1 MTAIVTLTM
10 NPALDKSTSTRQVIP
25 EDKLRCAEAT
35 VEPGGGGINVSR
47 AIHKLGGDS
56 LALYAAGGHTG
67 HAFREL
73 LLRDD
78 LREQQLPIRGDTRES
93 FTVFEESSRLQYR
106 FGMPG
111 PTLTEAEWRNILD
124 EIEQL
129 SPYPDYL
136 IASGSLPPGVPAS
149 FFVQLAQRL
158 GERPTRVVVDTSGAA
173 LTALV
178 AEDAPVFLVK
188 PNLRELADLSGRDL
202 KDDEAIVAAARAVLA
217 ESRIET
223 LVVSLGAAGVLF
235 MTAMQTAYLRAP
247 IVPIRSKIGAGDSTA
262 AGIILALTRGFSL
275 LEAVRFGVAAGAAA
289 VMTPGTELC
298 RRDDTERLYDQ
309 LRHDEVVTR

>member
-1 MTAIVTLTM
+1 MSPWSRAAAV
-10 NPALDKSTSTRQVIP
+10 
-25 EDKLRCAEAT
+25 
-35 VEPGGGGINVSR
+35 INVSR
-47 AIHKLGGDS
+47 AIHKLGGDA

-67 HAFREL
+67 NAYREL
-73 LLRDD
+73 LLRDG
-78 LREQQLPIRGDTRES
+78 LQERQLPIRGDTRES

-106 FGMPG
+106 FRMPG
-111 PTLTEAEWRNILD
+111 PTLSEAEWRNVLD

-129 SPYPDYL
+129 SA
-136 IASGSLPPGVPAS
+136 ASGLSHCQRQSAAGRPRD
-149 FFVQLAQRL
+149 FYVQLAQRL
-158 GERPTRVVVDTSGAA
+158 GRPAHARRGGYLRTRRCTRSI
-173 LTALV
+173 

-202 KDDEAIVAAARAVLA
+202 PDDEAILAAARAVLA

-235 MTAMQTAYLRAP
+235 MTADQTAYLRAP

-262 AGIILALTRGFSL
+262 GGIILALTRGFSL

-298 RRDDTERLYDQ
+298 RREDAERLYEQ
-309 LRHDEVVTR
+309 LLHDEIVTR

>member
-25 EDKLRCAEAT
+25 EDKLRCADVT
-35 VEPGGGGINVSR
+35 VEPGGGGVNVSR
-47 AIHKLGGDS
+47 AIRKLGGDS

-67 HAFREL
+67 HAYREL
-73 LLRDD
+73 LQRDG
-78 LREQQLPIRGDTRES
+78 LQEQRLPIEGNTRES

-106 FGMPG
+106 FSMPG
-111 PTLTEAEWRNILD
+111 PTLSEAEWRNILD

-129 SPYPDYL
+129 SPDYL
-136 IASGSLPPGVPAS
+136 IASGSLPPGVPAA
-149 FFVQLAQRL
+149 FYVQLARRL
-158 GERPTRVVVDTSGAA
+158 ADRPTRVVVDTSGAA
-173 LTALV
+173 LHALI

-202 KDDEAIVAAARAVLA
+202 PDDEAIVAVARAVLA

-223 LVVSLGAAGVLF
+223 LVVSLGAAGVLL
-235 MTAMQTAYLRAP
+235 MAADQTAYLRAP
-247 IVPIRSKIGAGDSTA
+247 IVPIRSKIGAGDSTV

-298 RRDDTERLYDQ
+298 RRDDAERLYEQ
-309 LRHDEVVTR
+309 LLHDAVVTR